1 MSRYTVLHLI
11 NTLLGGV
18 KTHVDDF
25 RRATRVLRPAV
36 RVVSFVSFIINLIC
50 SIMTAAVRRSHLS
63 CLHVTPSCVASPSV
77 NSLPATPASMML
89 SPVISV
95 RRDII
100 LFLSA
105 YAGHIF
111 TWKDSAC
118 AYAVADRYKMGL
130 LSVAKNLSLPSYSR
144 VAISNFETN
153 KLTNNLNKMKRN
165 LLKTM
170 LVAVGLVAG
179 MSGAWAQE
187 TASGTVKMTYVNL
200 NDPDVSYGEI
210 VDGSSATTGY
220 NTVSNGSVGFRN
232 TDWGVN
238 YITYIQVDASAIE
251 GTITK
256 ASLSA
261 TFDAPSRN
269 HTYGVGYNS
278 SEWSAGMT
286 YNTADKAI
294 TTIGATQSVSK
305 NTSSNLTFDISTELI
320 ADEDKVMT
328 IIVYDLAAGG
338 GHVTSPSLTV
348 EYISGD
354 QKTADYTVKFVDTE
368 GNELKS
374 AITYTGVVGNTC
386 TVEEKELVNFYSD
399 DNTAKYIY
407 VENNA
412 SSQTI
417 AEDGSTVVIVKFRIA
432 DKYGYTVN
440 AVDENNKILKTI
452 YDNSVFEGEP
462 LTYSYSKYLT
472 DESGKVTH
480 VCTLNTFANTVT
492 PTEQSN
498 ATIEYKSYTGT
509 AYFVEAEDTKAF
521 VGSVTNN
528 QLSGNNSGRS
538 PKASDGIVKF
548 FDIKE
553 TGVYNLTYVVF
564 SNNTN
569 SKDITSDVLKNEE
582 SLENVVVDWSYNYA
596 QTKGTKTLSDLEL
609 NAGDAINV
617 HPSNSNITYDYMLL
631 ELKSSLVTVSSLGY
645 ATYCPAYPV
654 EFAADGAIEAYKA
667 SVDEMNSVVNL
678 TRTYQVAEG
687 EGVLIH
693 AKDGGAATEE
703 VNIIAPIEKDAN
715 NAFVGTLEDMTVTE
729 ENYGTVYFFGNGSK
743 GLGFYKA
750 ANGGT
755 LAAGKAYL
763 LLDNASG
770 AKSYSIAFGG
780 DATGI
785 NEVVATAKA
794 DDTFYTLSGVRVEKP
809 TKGLY
814 IQNGKKVVIK

>member
-1 MSRYTVLHLI
+1 
-11 NTLLGGV
+11 
-18 KTHVDDF
+18 
-25 RRATRVLRPAV
+25 
-36 RVVSFVSFIINLIC
+36 
-50 SIMTAAVRRSHLS
+50 
-63 CLHVTPSCVASPSV
+63 
-77 NSLPATPASMML
+77 
-89 SPVISV
+89 
-95 RRDII
+95 
-100 LFLSA
+100 
-105 YAGHIF
+105 
-111 TWKDSAC
+111 
-118 AYAVADRYKMGL
+118 
-130 LSVAKNLSLPSYSR
+130 
-144 VAISNFETN
+144 
-153 KLTNNLNKMKRN
+153 MKRN

-179 MSGAWAQE
+179 MSGAWAQK
-187 TASGTVKMTYVNL
+187 TASGTVKMTYV
-200 NDPDVSYGEI
+200 DYDEPDVSYGEI
-210 VDGSSATTGY
+210 ADGSSATTGY
-220 NTVSNGSVGFRN
+220 NTLSGGSVGFGR
-232 TDWGVN
+232 TSWGEN

-278 SEWSAGMT
+278 SEWSADMT
-286 YNTADKAI
+286 YNTADKTI
-294 TTIGATQSVSK
+294 TTIGATQTVSK
-305 NTSSNLTFDISTELI
+305 NKSSELTFDISTELI
-320 ADEDKVMT
+320 ADEDKIMT

-354 QKTADYTVKFVDTE
+354 QKTADYTVKFVDME

-374 AITYTGVVGNTC
+374 AITYTGVVGSTC
-386 TVEEKELVNFYSD
+386 TVEEKELVNFYSA
-399 DNTAKYIY
+399 DNTVKYIY

-440 AVDENNKILKTI
+440 AVDENGKILKTI
-452 YDNSVFEGEP
+452 YDNSVLEGEP
-462 LTYSYSKYLT
+462 LTYSYSKYFT

-492 PTEQSN
+492 PTEQGN

-596 QTKGTKTLSDLEL
+596 QTKGTKTLNDLEL
-609 NAGDAINV
+609 NAGDVINV

-654 EFAADGAIEAYKA
+654 EFAENGAIEAYKA
-667 SVDEMNSVVNL
+667 SVDEANSVVNL
-678 TRTYQVAEG
+678 TRTYQVAAG

-693 AKDGGAATEE
+693 AKDGGAATEN
-703 VNIIAPIEKDAN
+703 VNIIAPIEKDAS
-715 NAFVGTLEDMTVTE
+715 NAFVGTLEGLTVDDS
-729 ENYGTVYFFGNGSK
+729 NFGTVYFFGNGSS

-750 ANGGT
+750 KNGGT

-763 LLDNASG
+763 SLPAASE
-770 AKSYSIAFGG
+770 AKSFRIAFGG
-780 DATGI
+780 DTTGI

-794 DDTFYTLSGVRVEKP
+794 DGAYYTLSGVRVENP

-814 IQNGKKVVIK
+814 IQNGKKVIIK